1 MSSLLEVNSLTRRFG
16 GLVAVNDVSFALDEG
31 DLVGLIGPNGA
42 GKATLLVLS
51 AGALRPSAGRFRFA
65 GSDVTG
71 WFADRAAAAGVG
83 RTYQV
88 VRPFRSMTALENV
101 MVGAYLRE
109 ASRSRARARA
119 LEVLARVGLADQWD
133 RPAMT
138 LTLAS
143 RKRLEI
149 ARALATGP
157 RLLLL
162 DEMMSGL
169 TPVETRDAIELV
181 RSLNVD
187 GLTVLLVE
195 HVMEVVMPLS
205 RRVLVLDHGVKIADG
220 PPDAV
225 SRDAAVLAAYLG
237 AHGDSRDGASL
248 RAGREERTPE

>member
-1 MSSLLEVNSLTRRFG
+1 MSSLLEVSSLTRRFG
-16 GLVAVNDVSFALDEG
+16 GLVAVNDVSFALGEG

-42 GKATLLVLS
+42 GKSTLFGLI

-65 GSDVTG
+65 GNDVTG
-71 WFADRAAAAGVG
+71 WSADRAAAAGVG

-101 MVGAYLRE
+101 MVGAYLRQ
-109 ASRSRARARA
+109 ASRPQARARA

-181 RSLNVD
+181 RSLNAD

-237 AHGDSRDGASL
+237 GHGDGRDGASL
-248 RAGREERTPE
+248 RADREERVPE